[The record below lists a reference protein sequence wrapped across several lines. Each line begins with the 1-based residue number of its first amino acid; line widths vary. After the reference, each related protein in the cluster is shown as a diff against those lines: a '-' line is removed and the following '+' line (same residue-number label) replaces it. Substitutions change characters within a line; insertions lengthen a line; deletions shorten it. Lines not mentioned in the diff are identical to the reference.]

1 MEIDLWN
8 LIINWLVWILSWVV
22 AYFVAK
28 QNTKNEF
35 EKLKYDY
42 NMTIINERLK
52 YYPELLSLT
61 QDIWKNDKI
70 AIEDQVNYYN
80 EIAQKMNDWKWKWS
94 WFLVLSKESYDIFSD
109 LKNQLSKSPLNSKNW
124 YSQEIQ
130 DKIWKLRWDLR
141 ASLKND
147 IWIKWF

>member
-8 LIINWLVWILSWVV
+8 LIITWLVWILPSIV
-22 AYFVAK
+22 AYFAAK
-28 QNTKNEF
+28 QNTKSET

-42 NMTIINERLK
+42 NIKIIQERLK
-52 YYPELLSLT
+52 YYPELINLT
-61 QDIWKNDKI
+61 QDLAKTNKI
-70 AIEDQVNYYN
+70 PKDEQSKYYN
-80 EIAQKMNDWKWKWS
+80 EISQKLNDWKWKWS

-109 LKNQLSKSPLNSKNW
+109 LKKQLNKNPLDPKKW

-141 ASLKND
+141 WSLKND
-147 IWIKWF
+147 IWIKDF